1 MSNKLFVGGLPWST
15 DDAELQQA
23 FAPYGEVVD
32 AKVVTDRETGRSR
45 GFGFVTYASEAE
57 ATAAR
62 DAMDGASLGGRRL
75 RVDLATER
83 PRGDRPPRPGGG
95 GGYGDRRPGGGG
107 GGGYGDRKPRFGGG
121 GGGDR
126 GGYGGGGGGG
136 DRGGGGGGGGGDR
149 GGYGGDRGGYGG
161 GGGGY
166 GDRKPRF
173 GGGPAPLP
181 DHREGKPDADSRR
194 KKKFDGGA
202 GGGRRR
208 RDDDDDFD
216 Y

>member
-32 AKVVTDRETGRSR
+32 AKVVADRETGRSR
-45 GFGFVTYASEAE
+45 GFGFVTYTSEAE

-83 PRGDRPPRPGGG
+83 PRGDRPGGGRPGGG
-95 GGYGDRRPGGGG
+95 GFGGDRRPGGFGG
-107 GGGYGDRKPRFGGG
+107 GGDRKPRFGGGGGGYGGGGGDRGGYG

-126 GGYGGGGGGG
+126 GGYGGGGGGY
-136 DRGGGGGGGGGDR
+136 GGGGGGGG
-149 GGYGGDRGGYGG
+149 YGG
-161 GGGGY
+161 GE
-166 GDRKPRF
+166 RKPRF
-173 GGGPAPLP
+173 GGGPAPFP
-181 DHREGKPDADSRR
+181 DREGKPGADSRR
-194 KKKFDGGA
+194 KKKFDGGGA
-202 GGGRRR
+202 GGGGGRRR

>member
-45 GFGFVTYASEAE
+45 GFGFVTYTSEAE

-83 PRGDRPPRPGGG
+83 PRGDRPGGDRPGGPG
-95 GGYGDRRPGGGG
+95 GRPGGFGGDRRPGGGG
-107 GGGYGDRKPRFGGG
+107 PGGG
-121 GGGDR
+121 GG
-126 GGYGGGGGGG
+126 
-136 DRGGGGGGGGGDR
+136 
-149 GGYGGDRGGYGG
+149 
-161 GGGGY
+161 
-166 GDRKPRF
+166 
-173 GGGPAPLP
+173 LP
-181 DHREGKPDADSRR
+181 DREGKPGADSRR
-194 KKKFDGGA
+194 KKKFDGGGGGA
-202 GGGRRR
+202 GGGGGRGKR